1 MDKQN
6 GEYLYNGILY
16 DHKKKWNTDPCY
28 NMDEPW
34 KYCSKWKKPDTENH
48 ILYNFIYVMLRLGK
62 SVETKSRVSGCVGQR
77 GWEDR
82 VVITKG
88 VTYTYP

>member
-1 MDKQN
+1 
-6 GEYLYNGILY
+6 
-16 DHKKKWNTDPCY
+16 
-28 NMDEPW
+28 
-34 KYCSKWKKPDTENH
+34 
-48 ILYNFIYVMLRLGK
+48 MLRLGK